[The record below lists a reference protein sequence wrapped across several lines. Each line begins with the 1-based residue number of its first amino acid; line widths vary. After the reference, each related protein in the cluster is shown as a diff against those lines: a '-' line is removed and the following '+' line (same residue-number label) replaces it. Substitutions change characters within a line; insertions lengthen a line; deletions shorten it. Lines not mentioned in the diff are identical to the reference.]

1 VQGDDAITARTAD
14 GQEIKLDVTTIYRI
28 NPERVND
35 VHRNWP
41 NDRFRNDY
49 VRPLMR
55 NAVYDAVSLFPVED
69 IYQERATIDEEI
81 EQIVIPALEKEGF
94 ILEDVLVRNITFSP
108 EYIAAIEL
116 AQVAEVQIREQ
127 EFRVQQAEQEAE
139 QVRVRAQGQAD
150 ARVIQAQAE
159 AQALQLVADVLAQN
173 PQLIEYQYV
182 QNLSDQVEVLALPS
196 TSPYIFDLS
205 SFINRP
211 TNPEGN

>member
-1 VQGDDAITARTAD
+1 
-14 GQEIKLDVTTIYRI
+14 
-28 NPERVND
+28 VND
-35 VHRNWP
+35 VHVNWP
-41 NDRFRNDY
+41 NDRYRAEFI
-49 VRPLMR
+49 RPLLR
-55 NAVYDAVSLFPVED
+55 SAVRDAVSLFPVEE

-81 EQIVIPALEKEGF
+81 EQVVIPALEKEGF
-94 ILEDVLVRNITFSP
+94 ILEDILVRNVTFSD
-108 EYIAAIEL
+108 EYITAIEL

-205 SFINRP
+205 NFINRP
-211 TNPEGN
+211 VSPDGN